1 MQHESAAQA
10 CTHIRSVP
18 AESGAKVIKV
28 CSRES
33 TLVVAKAWRI
43 VCEGHISRLVK
54 SFKSTMAHLPGQS
67 GRSYISR
74 SSEAATQ
81 NQRVKALP
89 RGCGSSFSYVQN
101 RPWKVMATL
110 KVLQV
115 NLCCLRERKS
125 HGRESSKKS
134 LVKERQKACGMKA
147 PRKYG
152 APPESFAKMIR
163 KKSVPAKATT
173 VQSQKCGE

>member
-1 MQHESAAQA
+1 M
-10 CTHIRSVP
+10 
-18 AESGAKVIKV
+18 
-28 CSRES
+28 
-33 TLVVAKAWRI
+33 VAKAWRI

-54 SFKSTMAHLPGQS
+54 SFKSTTVYLPGQS

-115 NLCCLRERKS
+115 NLCRLRARKS
-125 HGRESSKKS
+125 HVRESSKKS
-134 LVKERQKACGMKA
+134 LVKERQKACGTKA
-147 PRKYG
+147 PHKYARLTYG

-163 KKSVPAKATT
+163 KKSVSAKAIT

>member
-1 MQHESAAQA
+1 M
-10 CTHIRSVP
+10 
-18 AESGAKVIKV
+18 
-28 CSRES
+28 
-33 TLVVAKAWRI
+33 VAKAWRI

-54 SFKSTMAHLPGQS
+54 SFKSTTVYLPGQS

-115 NLCCLRERKS
+115 NLCRERKS
-125 HGRESSKKS
+125 HGCESSRKS
-134 LVKERQKACGMKA
+134 VVKERQKACGTKA
-147 PRKYG
+147 PHKYARLTNG
-152 APPESFAKMIR
+152 APP
-163 KKSVPAKATT
+163 KA
-173 VQSQKCGE
+173 SQKCFVRKVFLPRLQLCSRKSVANSVRKQLYR

>member
-1 MQHESAAQA
+1 M
-10 CTHIRSVP
+10 
-18 AESGAKVIKV
+18 
-28 CSRES
+28 
-33 TLVVAKAWRI
+33 VAKAWRI

-54 SFKSTMAHLPGQS
+54 SFKSTTVYLPGQS

-115 NLCCLRERKS
+115 NLCRERKS
-125 HGRESSKKS
+125 HGRESSRKS
-134 LVKERQKACGMKA
+134 LVKERQKACGTKA
-147 PRKYG
+147 PHKYARLTYG

-163 KKSVPAKATT
+163 KKSVPAKAIT